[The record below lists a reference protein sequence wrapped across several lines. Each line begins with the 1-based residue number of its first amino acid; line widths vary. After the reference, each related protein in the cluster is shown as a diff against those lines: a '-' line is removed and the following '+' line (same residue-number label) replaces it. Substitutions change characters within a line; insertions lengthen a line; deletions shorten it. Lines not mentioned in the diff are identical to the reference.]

1 MVLVETARID
11 IFRLLIRLLCK
22 QVMIIILP
30 FFNHIK
36 KKSVVIVV
44 LGLVEKCKSPAIIA
58 GTDFIMIKICAAESW
73 FPVIS
78 MWIHEDNVCCQDLC
92 IITLICIG
100 CFCTAP

>member
-58 GTDFIMIKICAAESW
+58 GNRFYYDKNLCSGKL
-73 FPVIS
+73 VS
-78 MWIHEDNVCCQDLC
+78 CDIHVDS
-92 IITLICIG
+92 
-100 CFCTAP
+100 